1 MIMVAT
7 DRTVISAEGAL
18 ALIGAAQRAAAAE
31 GIAVSICVVDPSGLQ
46 VGFLR
51 MDGAMLGTIGLAA
64 SKAHSAA
71 MFATPTHAWHG
82 ILSGDAA
89 LRDGL
94 LGTDRF
100 TTLGGGVPLL
110 AGGTL
115 IGALGVSGGSVDQD
129 RAVAEAAAAEVVG

>member
-1 MIMVAT
+1 MVAT
-7 DRTVISAEGAL
+7 DRPVISSEGAL
-18 ALIGAAQRAAAAE
+18 ALIAAAQRAAAAE
-31 GIAVSICVVDPSGLQ
+31 GVTVSICVVDPSGLQ

-94 LGTDRF
+94 LGTERF
-100 TTLGGGVPLL
+100 TTLGGGVPLVID
-110 AGGTL
+110 GTL
-115 IGALGVSGGSVDQD
+115 IGALGVSGGSVEQD
-129 RAVAEAAAAEVVG
+129 RGVAEAAVAEVVG

>member
-1 MIMVAT
+1 MVAT
-7 DRTVISAEGAL
+7 DRVVITAEGAL

-31 GIAVSICVVDPSGLQ
+31 GVAASICVVDPGGLQ

-51 MDGAMLGTIGLAA
+51 MDGAMLGTLGLAA
-64 SKAHSAA
+64 SKAHSAV
-71 MFATPTHAWHG
+71 MFGTPTHAWHG
-82 ILSGDAA
+82 ILSADAA

-110 AGGTL
+110 AGGAL
-115 IGALGVSGGSVDQD
+115 VGALGVSGGSVDQD
-129 RAVAEAAAAEVVG
+129 RAIAEAAAAEVLG

>member
-1 MIMVAT
+1 VVQTERA
-7 DRTVISAEGAL
+7 VISAEGAL
-18 ALIGAAQRAAAAE
+18 QLIAAAQRGATAA
-31 GIAVSICVVDPSGLQ
+31 GLAVSIAVVDPSGLP

-51 MDGAMLGTIGLAA
+51 MDGAPMGTIALVKK
-64 SKAHSAA
+64 KAHSAA

-94 LGTDRF
+94 LRTAEF
-100 TTLGGGVPLL
+100 TILGGGVPLI

-115 IGALGVSGGSVDQD
+115 IGALGVSGGSVQQDQQI
-129 RAVAEAAAAEVVG
+129 AEAAAAEVVG